1 MDDMS
6 QEAKEYRY
14 NVIFNVV
21 LLLLTTTGSTEYISS
36 GKSVWEISDIPDHV
50 RQEIKDDVF
59 RTGNSATMGGEGFR
73 FKNKQRDLM
82 GRNLRVPFII
92 AFRLRQAIT
101 AWRDPDVKQKP
112 NRPLQ
117 AHEER
122 IILVHVGDYM
132 TAFYGLRKFIFA
144 PIPFPLRQMTRTFLM
159 VWIYTLPLCLMVDQE
174 SVIPQLIIM
183 FLITFGFI
191 GLDFVV
197 LELEDPFG
205 NDPNDFDDVGMASQ
219 CFLNI
224 LTAVAALDGDEY
236 ADKLRTTF
244 KSLCADGE
252 HETRLHKSYHDDK

>member
-1 MDDMS
+1 M
-6 QEAKEYRY
+6 
-14 NVIFNVV
+14 IFNVV

-144 PIPFPLRQMTRTFLM
+144 PVSMNNILCCFIILHNFLSHHVLMFFVFVIDPIPFA
-159 VWIYTLPLCLMVDQE
+159 
-174 SVIPQLIIM
+174 S
-183 FLITFGFI
+183 
-191 GLDFVV
+191 
-197 LELEDPFG
+197 
-205 NDPNDFDDVGMASQ
+205 ND
-219 CFLNI
+219 
-224 LTAVAALDGDEY
+224 
-236 ADKLRTTF
+236 
-244 KSLCADGE
+244 
-252 HETRLHKSYHDDK
+252 